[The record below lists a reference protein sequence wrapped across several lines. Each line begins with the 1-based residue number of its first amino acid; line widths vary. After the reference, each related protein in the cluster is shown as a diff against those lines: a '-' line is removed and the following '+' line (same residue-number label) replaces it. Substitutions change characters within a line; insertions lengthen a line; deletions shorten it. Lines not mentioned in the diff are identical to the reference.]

1 MTAAETARTTLVALA
16 LVALAVLL
24 WQLAPVALLLFA
36 GVVGATA
43 IEAGA
48 LPLVRFL
55 HLPRTLAVGL
65 VFALLLVAV
74 VGGAWLFGKQLAAQA
89 SELWVAIVQAWNQ
102 ASSYLQDSPLGATLV
117 ENASAASPEK
127 ALARVAKGTLTAF
140 GAFADLVLVVFLS
153 LYLALDPQGYRE
165 GFLRL
170 LPPDTRPRV
179 RSALGASGVALRQ
192 WLVGQ
197 LGAMA
202 AVGILTATGLWLAGV
217 PLAIPLGIL
226 SGLLDFVPVVGPF
239 VAAIPGVLIAFSR
252 SPELAL
258 YALLV
263 YVGVQFFEGHVIIPL
278 AQKWAVAL
286 PPAIGLLGLV
296 AFGIVFGP
304 AGVLFAMPLTVV
316 AVVLVRRLY
325 VEPLER

>member
-1 MTAAETARTTLVALA
+1 MPRI
-16 LVALAVLL
+16 
-24 WQLAPVALLLFA
+24 
-36 GVVGATA
+36 A
-43 IEAGA
+43 I
-48 LPLVRFL
+48 LII
-55 HLPRTLAVGL
+55 VGL
-65 VFALLLVAV
+65 FGSLLAIV
-74 VGGAWLFGKQLAAQA
+74 VGGLKTKFVFAF
-89 SELWVAIVQAWNQ
+89 VALI
-102 ASSYLQDSPLGATLV
+102 PM
-117 ENASAASPEK
+117 
-127 ALARVAKGTLTAF
+127 
-140 GAFADLVLVVFLS
+140 LVVFLS